1 MLHKIWIIKRHE
13 KKMETYSYHSG
24 TIDINILVYTH
35 IYLIKFTLNVKNII
49 LLTLLHY

>member
-1 MLHKIWIIKRHE
+1 MLQKIWIIKRNQ

-24 TIDINILVYTH
+24 IIDINILVYTH
-35 IYLIKFTLNVKNII
+35 IYLIKFTLNFKNI